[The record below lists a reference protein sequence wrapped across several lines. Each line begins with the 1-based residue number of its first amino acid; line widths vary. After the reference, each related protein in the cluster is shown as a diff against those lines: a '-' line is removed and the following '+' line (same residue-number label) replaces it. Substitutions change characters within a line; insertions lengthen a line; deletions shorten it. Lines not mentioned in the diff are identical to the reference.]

1 MKRIFVA
8 LLLLTAIPVLNAQ
21 DTSSTHY
28 KAAEQMLNLMDMPTV
43 LKKSV
48 DEMVAMQVQQ
58 NPAIA
63 PYESV
68 MKQFLAKYMSWDSLK
83 ADMVKIYM
91 DEFSESELGELNKF
105 YQTPVGRK
113 TVEKMPVLMSKGAQ
127 LGGQRV
133 QEHMP
138 ELQSAIA
145 AEAQKQQGAG
155 AGAAKGASPAAAA
168 PAASASPTKKK

>member
-1 MKRIFVA
+1 MKRIVVA
-8 LLLLTAIPVLNAQ
+8 LLLFAVVPMLNAQ
-21 DTSSTHY
+21 DKNSSHY
-28 KAAEQMLNLMDMPTV
+28 KAAEQMLTLMDMPTV

-58 NPAIA
+58 NPSIA
-63 PYESV
+63 PYETV
-68 MKQFLAKYMSWDSLK
+68 MKEFLAKYMSWDSLK

-91 DEFSESELGELNKF
+91 DEFTEAELGELNKF

-113 TVEKMPVLMSKGAQ
+113 TVEKMPTLMSKGAQ

-138 ELQSAIA
+138 ELQAGDHGRS
-145 AEAQKQQGAG
+145 AEARRRRCRCGASKP
-155 AGAAKGASPAAAA
+155 AASPAA
-168 PAASASPTKKK
+168 SPKKK